1 MFEFDLKSGY
11 HHIEILQE
19 HQAFLGFSWI
29 VNGVRKF
36 FVFTVLS
43 FGLSSAPYIFTK
55 VGRVLVRYW
64 RSYAVRITVY
74 LDDGLGFARDFA
86 RCEAASL
93 FVKTSLQL
101 SGFLPNDSK
110 SIWQPTSCLA
120 WLGYCIDLA
129 THAVS
134 IPSDRILSV
143 VQVIDSIR
151 SQYISF

>member
-1 MFEFDLKSGY
+1 ML
-11 HHIEILQE
+11 
-19 HQAFLGFSWI
+19 
-29 VNGVRKF
+29 
-36 FVFTVLS
+36 TVLP

-74 LDDGLGFARDFA
+74 LDDGLGSARDFA
-86 RCEAASL
+86 RCEAASF

-101 SGFLPNDSK
+101 SGFLLNDSK
-110 SIWQPTSCLA
+110 SIWQPSSCLV
-120 WLGYCIDLA
+120 WLAYCIDLA
-129 THAVS
+129 IHAIS

-151 SQYISF
+151 SQYPSSTARSKIGPVCWIISMGFVFGNITRIMARYSHFGI